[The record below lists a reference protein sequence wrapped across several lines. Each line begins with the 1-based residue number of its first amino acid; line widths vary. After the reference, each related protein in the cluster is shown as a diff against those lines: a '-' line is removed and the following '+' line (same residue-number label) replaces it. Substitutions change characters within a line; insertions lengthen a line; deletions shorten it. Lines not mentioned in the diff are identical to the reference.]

1 MEPVTQ
7 THIDL
12 RTTRGGE
19 SKPYIAGTRI
29 SVETIYVLHELRGQ
43 TPDEIVSDC
52 PHLTL
57 AQVHAALTYFY
68 EHADEIRRQLSA
80 GMEFADRMQASATP
94 TRFSEL
100 RDKLLGDKEARDD
113 SLPS

>member
-1 MEPVTQ
+1 MTQ

-19 SKPYIAGTRI
+19 TKPYIAGTRI
-29 SVETIYVLHELRGQ
+29 SIETIYILHELRGK
-43 TPDEIVSDC
+43 TPDEIVSDY

-68 EHADEIRRQLSA
+68 EHADEIRRQLRA
-80 GMEFADRMQASATP
+80 GKEYADRMQAAAAP

-100 RDKLLGDKEARDD
+100 RDKLLEDKEARDD